1 MVATLPAGNYTGIV
15 RGKGNATG
23 VALVE
28 GAWAS
33 MKTGAI
39 RLDR

>member
-28 GAWAS
+28 VYG
-33 MKTGAI
+33 
-39 RLDR
+39 LQ